1 VPTTTSKKR
10 LILDLFRER
19 DLGRVGKKEIR
30 AIQAELRRLLATDGE
45 ASLSYVAGVLR
56 ASGVRVDYDDR
67 YLDPLMEEPYARR
80 LDGAL
85 RFRDLASAEESLRK
99 LDAAYR
105 EYRGV
110 SDRVGTS
117 LVRSLVLKGKQRAE
131 SLGASPR
138 VNPQKRREKQEI
150 AHWFHV
156 WLEVSDLF
164 FDWLELRKQSED
176 FQQQFPN
183 HHGRLSSSTDDA

>member
-1 VPTTTSKKR
+1 
-10 LILDLFRER
+10 
-19 DLGRVGKKEIR
+19 
-30 AIQAELRRLLATDGE
+30 
-45 ASLSYVAGVLR
+45 
-56 ASGVRVDYDDR
+56 
-67 YLDPLMEEPYARR
+67 MEEPYARR
-80 LDGAL
+80 LDGML

-99 LDAAYR
+99 LDTAYR
-105 EYRGV
+105 EYREV

-131 SLGASPR
+131 SLAANAR

-150 AHWFHV
+150 ARWFHV

-176 FQQQFPN
+176 FQQQFSN
-183 HHGRLSSSTDDA
+183 HHGRPPSYSDDA